1 LTLHHRFNLGF
12 LAAAV
17 FVLMSASARG
27 VSETFAVFLL
37 PVSKELGWSR
47 AEAASVYAFGMLCL
61 GLFSPVAGKLFDKF
75 GPRFLFPLGMGCLA
89 VGPILASQLEALW
102 QFYLCLSLLVGFGA
116 AALGIAVQS
125 ALLARWFQQSLTTAV
140 AVVSGAAG
148 VGVMIF
154 SPVAQ
159 TFIDDLGWRN
169 AYGSIGLIVIC
180 VGILVAIAPWQKI
193 SEGRA
198 DLRRPKTEGRH
209 SPTSDWTFRR
219 AVRSRPY
226 WCLSAVHFLTA
237 ISMFAVQPQV
247 VAFLIEQGT
256 NPITAASAFGVS
268 GISATCGL
276 LIFGIIADRYGALLS
291 VTLSY
296 SLTISGY
303 LLLFMMAVS
312 PSNFL
317 LWAFVIS
324 YGASFGSRGPVIS
337 ALTARIFGRGR
348 DLGLIMGA
356 IFLCMGAGAAVGATM
371 GGVIHDLTDG
381 YIMVIAWSLTAIC
394 IPVAIF
400 WTVPE
405 LKRAATKYKAQQA
418 AR

>member
-37 PVSKELGWSR
+37 PVSKELGWTR

-159 TFIDDLGWRN
+159 TFIDDIGWRN

-198 DLRRPKTEGRH
+198 DLRRPRTEGRH

-405 LKRAATKYKAQQA
+405 LKRAATKY
-418 AR
+418 

>member
-1 LTLHHRFNLGF
+1 
-12 LAAAV
+12 
-17 FVLMSASARG
+17 
-27 VSETFAVFLL
+27 
-37 PVSKELGWSR
+37 
-47 AEAASVYAFGMLCL
+47 MLCL

-209 SPTSDWTFRR
+209 APTSDWTFRR

-226 WCLSAVHFLTA
+226 WSLSAVHFLTA
-237 ISMFAVQPQV
+237 ISMFAVQPHEE
-247 VAFLIEQGT
+247 A
-256 NPITAASAFGVS
+256 
-268 GISATCGL
+268 
-276 LIFGIIADRYGALLS
+276 
-291 VTLSY
+291 
-296 SLTISGY
+296 
-303 LLLFMMAVS
+303 
-312 PSNFL
+312 
-317 LWAFVIS
+317 
-324 YGASFGSRGPVIS
+324 
-337 ALTARIFGRGR
+337 
-348 DLGLIMGA
+348 
-356 IFLCMGAGAAVGATM
+356 
-371 GGVIHDLTDG
+371 
-381 YIMVIAWSLTAIC
+381 
-394 IPVAIF
+394 
-400 WTVPE
+400 
-405 LKRAATKYKAQQA
+405 
-418 AR
+418 

>member
-1 LTLHHRFNLGF
+1 MTLHHRFNLGF

-89 VGPILASQLEALW
+89 AGPILASQLEALW

-180 VGILVAIAPWQKI
+180 VGILVVIAPWQKI

-226 WCLSAVHFLTA
+226 WSLSAVHFLTA

-303 LLLFMMAVS
+303 LLLFMMVVS

-405 LKRAATKYKAQQA
+405 LKRAATKY
-418 AR
+418 

>member
-1 LTLHHRFNLGF
+1 
-12 LAAAV
+12 
-17 FVLMSASARG
+17 MSASARG

-405 LKRAATKYKAQQA
+405 LKRAATKY
-418 AR
+418 

>member
-89 VGPILASQLEALW
+89 VGPILSSQLAALW

-226 WCLSAVHFLTA
+226 WSLSAVHFLTA

-303 LLLFMMAVS
+303 LLLFMMTVS

-405 LKRAATKYKAQQA
+405 LKRAATKY
-418 AR
+418 

>member
-1 LTLHHRFNLGF
+1 
-12 LAAAV
+12 
-17 FVLMSASARG
+17 MSASARG

-37 PVSKELGWSR
+37 PVSKELGWTR

-226 WCLSAVHFLTA
+226 WSLSAVHFLTA

-303 LLLFMMAVS
+303 LLLFMMTVS

-405 LKRAATKYKAQQA
+405 LKRAATKY
-418 AR
+418 

>member
-1 LTLHHRFNLGF
+1 
-12 LAAAV
+12 
-17 FVLMSASARG
+17 MSASARG

-89 VGPILASQLEALW
+89 VGPILASQLAALW

-180 VGILVAIAPWQKI
+180 VGVLVAIAPWQKI

-226 WCLSAVHFLTA
+226 WSLSAVHFLTA

-371 GGVIHDLTDG
+371 GGVIHDLTDD

-405 LKRAATKYKAQQA
+405 LKRAATKY
-418 AR
+418 

>member
-1 LTLHHRFNLGF
+1 MTLPHRFNLGF

-89 VGPILASQLEALW
+89 AGPILASQLEALW

-226 WCLSAVHFLTA
+226 WSLSAVHFLTA

-405 LKRAATKYKAQQA
+405 LKRAATKY
-418 AR
+418 

>member
-1 LTLHHRFNLGF
+1 MTLHHRFNLGF

-180 VGILVAIAPWQKI
+180 VGVLVAIAPWQKI

-226 WCLSAVHFLTA
+226 WSLSAVHFLTA

-405 LKRAATKYKAQQA
+405 LKRAATKY
-418 AR
+418 

>member
-226 WCLSAVHFLTA
+226 WSLSAVHFLTA

-405 LKRAATKYKAQQA
+405 LKRAATKY
-418 AR
+418 

>member
-1 LTLHHRFNLGF
+1 
-12 LAAAV
+12 
-17 FVLMSASARG
+17 MSASARG

-180 VGILVAIAPWQKI
+180 VGVLVAIAPWQKI

-226 WCLSAVHFLTA
+226 WSLSAVHFLTA

-303 LLLFMMAVS
+303 LLLFMMVVS

-405 LKRAATKYKAQQA
+405 LKRAATKY
-418 AR
+418 

>member
-1 LTLHHRFNLGF
+1 MTLHHRFNLGF

-303 LLLFMMAVS
+303 LLLFMMTVS

-405 LKRAATKYKAQQA
+405 LKRAATKY
-418 AR
+418 

>member
-303 LLLFMMAVS
+303 LLLFMMTVS

-405 LKRAATKYKAQQA
+405 LKRAATKY
-418 AR
+418 

>member
-1 LTLHHRFNLGF
+1 
-12 LAAAV
+12 
-17 FVLMSASARG
+17 MSASARG

-180 VGILVAIAPWQKI
+180 VGVLVAIAPWQKI

-226 WCLSAVHFLTA
+226 WSLSAVHFLTA

-405 LKRAATKYKAQQA
+405 LKRAATKY
-418 AR
+418 

>member
-159 TFIDDLGWRN
+159 AFIDDLGWRN

-405 LKRAATKYKAQQA
+405 LKRAATKY
-418 AR
+418 

>member
-1 LTLHHRFNLGF
+1 
-12 LAAAV
+12 
-17 FVLMSASARG
+17 MSASARG

-89 VGPILASQLEALW
+89 AGPILASQLEALW

-226 WCLSAVHFLTA
+226 WSLSAVHFLTA

-405 LKRAATKYKAQQA
+405 LKRAATKY
-418 AR
+418 

>member
-1 LTLHHRFNLGF
+1 
-12 LAAAV
+12 
-17 FVLMSASARG
+17 MSASARG

-180 VGILVAIAPWQKI
+180 VGVLVAIAPWQKI

-268 GISATCGL
+268 GISATCVL

-303 LLLFMMAVS
+303 LLLFMMTVS

-405 LKRAATKYKAQQA
+405 LKRAATKY
-418 AR
+418 

>member
-226 WCLSAVHFLTA
+226 WSLSAVHFLTA

-303 LLLFMMAVS
+303 LLLFMMTVS

-405 LKRAATKYKAQQA
+405 LKRAATKY
-418 AR
+418 

>member
-1 LTLHHRFNLGF
+1 
-12 LAAAV
+12 
-17 FVLMSASARG
+17 MSASARG

-154 SPVAQ
+154 SPAAQ
-159 TFIDDLGWRN
+159 TFIDDHGWRN

-226 WCLSAVHFLTA
+226 WSLSAVHFLTA

-405 LKRAATKYKAQQA
+405 LKRAATKY
-418 AR
+418 

>member
-180 VGILVAIAPWQKI
+180 VGILVVIAPWQKI

-303 LLLFMMAVS
+303 LLLFMMTVS

-405 LKRAATKYKAQQA
+405 LKRAATKY
-418 AR
+418 

>member
-1 LTLHHRFNLGF
+1 
-12 LAAAV
+12 
-17 FVLMSASARG
+17 MSASARG

-180 VGILVAIAPWQKI
+180 VGVLVAIAPGQKI

-226 WCLSAVHFLTA
+226 WSLSAVHFLTA

-405 LKRAATKYKAQQA
+405 LKRAATKY
-418 AR
+418 

>member
-1 LTLHHRFNLGF
+1 MTLHHRFNLGF

-89 VGPILASQLEALW
+89 AGPILASQLEALW

-180 VGILVAIAPWQKI
+180 VGVLVAIAPWQKI

-226 WCLSAVHFLTA
+226 WSLSAVHFLTA

-405 LKRAATKYKAQQA
+405 LKRAATKY
-418 AR
+418 

>member
-180 VGILVAIAPWQKI
+180 VGVLVAIAPWQKI

-226 WCLSAVHFLTA
+226 WSLSAVHFLTA

-405 LKRAATKYKAQQA
+405 LKRAATKY
-418 AR
+418 

>member
-1 LTLHHRFNLGF
+1 
-12 LAAAV
+12 
-17 FVLMSASARG
+17 MSASARG

-180 VGILVAIAPWQKI
+180 VGVLVAIAPWQKI

-226 WCLSAVHFLTA
+226 WSLSAVHFLTA

-303 LLLFMMAVS
+303 LLLFMMTVS

-405 LKRAATKYKAQQA
+405 LKRAATKY
-418 AR
+418 

>member
-180 VGILVAIAPWQKI
+180 VGVLVAIAPWQKI

-226 WCLSAVHFLTA
+226 WSLSAVHFLTA

-276 LIFGIIADRYGALLS
+276 LIFGIIADRYGALRS

-405 LKRAATKYKAQQA
+405 LKRAATKY
-418 AR
+418 

>member
-198 DLRRPKTEGRH
+198 DLRRPRTEGRH

-226 WCLSAVHFLTA
+226 WSLSAVHFLTA

-303 LLLFMMAVS
+303 LLLFMMTVS

-405 LKRAATKYKAQQA
+405 LKRAATKY
-418 AR
+418 

>member
-1 LTLHHRFNLGF
+1 
-12 LAAAV
+12 
-17 FVLMSASARG
+17 MSASARG

-89 VGPILASQLEALW
+89 AGPILASQLEALW

-180 VGILVAIAPWQKI
+180 VGILVVIAPWQKI

-226 WCLSAVHFLTA
+226 WSLSAVHFLTA

-405 LKRAATKYKAQQA
+405 LKRAATKY
-418 AR
+418 

>member
-1 LTLHHRFNLGF
+1 MTLHHRFNLGF

-180 VGILVAIAPWQKI
+180 VGVLVAIAPWQKI

-303 LLLFMMAVS
+303 LLLFMMTVS

-405 LKRAATKYKAQQA
+405 LKRAATKY
-418 AR
+418 

>member
-1 LTLHHRFNLGF
+1 
-12 LAAAV
+12 
-17 FVLMSASARG
+17 MSASARG

-180 VGILVAIAPWQKI
+180 VGVLVAIAPWQKI

-303 LLLFMMAVS
+303 LLLFMMTVS

-405 LKRAATKYKAQQA
+405 LKRAATKY
-418 AR
+418 